1 MGFVY
6 LILEVDKNGDEFYK
20 IGISKNTPEKR
31 LKQLKT
37 GNPNRIEILKSYESI
52 NYKKIEQWLH
62 TKYSFNKTEANNE
75 WFNLNDSDVL
85 NFIENCKEI
94 ESTINFLL
102 KENPFF
108 K

>member
-1 MGFVY
+1 MGYVY
-6 LILEVDKNGDEFYK
+6 LILEVNQHGEEAYK

-37 GNPNRIEILKSYESI
+37 GNSNKISVLNSYESK

-62 TKYSFNKTEANNE
+62 GRYSRKKTLAQNE
-75 WFNLNDSDVL
+75 WFNLTSEEVL
-85 NFIENCKEI
+85 GFLDECKKAEA
-94 ESTINFLL
+94 TFDLL
-102 KENPFF
+102 KSNPFF